1 MPGASGSFRRT
12 QRTWAGQDVAAEGRQ
27 AFRRHPHTPTALRLG
42 ERMQLAEI
50 IDRLLARLVADGQL
64 ELVEAASIT
73 ALADEVLVA
82 MRDRRGP
89 AQFGSL
95 VSGVLVGSELV
106 EELYADDATIAR
118 LLSDL

>member
-1 MPGASGSFRRT
+1 
-12 QRTWAGQDVAAEGRQ
+12 
-27 AFRRHPHTPTALRLG
+27 
-42 ERMQLAEI
+42 MQLAEI